1 MSKMLATLIAG
12 LFAISAFAADAP
24 KTATPETK
32 APVVATAKTK
42 VKAKTHAP
50 AAKVVK
56 TAHKTKKPAK
66 TKATPSAASAP
77 VAK

>member
-32 APVVATAKTK
+32 APVVAVAKT
-42 VKAKTHAP
+42 KAKTHAP
-50 AAKVVK
+50 AAKAVK
-56 TAHKTKKPAK
+56 TAHKTKKVAK
-66 TKATPSAASAP
+66 TKPAPTSTASAP
-77 VAK
+77 AAK